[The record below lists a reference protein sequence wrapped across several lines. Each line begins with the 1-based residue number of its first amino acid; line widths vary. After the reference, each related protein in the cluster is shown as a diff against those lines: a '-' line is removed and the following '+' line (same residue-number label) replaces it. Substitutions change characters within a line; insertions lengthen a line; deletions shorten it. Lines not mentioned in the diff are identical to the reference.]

1 MKDLPVLSQRI
12 ERVRK
17 TLNLSK
23 GELAEFLQIKPSA
36 YSQIL
41 SRGVLSE
48 IHLERLKTLKN
59 VNTDF
64 LNHGTLPEIFIK
76 KTETF
81 SIKLTNV
88 NKIEIQV
95 QKDQDLHPNELLIT
109 VEYC

>member
-1 MKDLPVLSQRI
+1 MKDLPSFSQRL
-12 ERVRK
+12 ELVRK
-17 TLNLSK
+17 KLNLSK
-23 GELAEFLQIKPSA
+23 SELAEFLQIKPSA

-59 VNTDF
+59 VNVDF
-64 LNHGTLPEIFIK
+64 LNHAILPEIFIK

-81 SIKLTNV
+81 SVKLTNV

-95 QKDQDLHPNELLIT
+95 QKDQDLHPTELLIT

>member
-17 TLNLSK
+17 ILALSK
-23 GELAEFLQIKPSA
+23 QDLAKFLQIKPSA

-41 SRGVLSE
+41 TRGNLSE
-48 IHLERLKTLKN
+48 IHLERLKTIKN
-59 VNTDF
+59 VNVDF
-64 LNHGTLPEIFIK
+64 LLNGNAPEIFIK
-76 KTETF
+76 KTERF

-95 QKDQDLHPNELLIT
+95 QKDQDLHPTELIIT
-109 VEYC
+109 VEYS

>member
-12 ERVRK
+12 ERVRNL
-17 TLNLSK
+17 LNLSK
-23 GELAEFLQIKPSA
+23 QDLAKFLQIKPSA

-59 VNTDF
+59 VNIDF
-64 LNHGTLPEIFIK
+64 LNDGTLPEIFVK

-81 SIKLTNV
+81 SVKLTNV